1 MTTPR
6 VETIWIAGDRWYRDP
21 ITGERVPGV
30 SAIKGVID
38 KPGLMKGALNETAM
52 FVVKNAESILSLS
65 EVDPKAAEELV
76 KGASRRAWDKKAKM
90 GDGVHG
96 IAEALLR
103 RQLDPSKPQIKVTPL
118 QKQFI
123 TQYARWHQ
131 KYLVQPIY
139 VEQTVWNQTH
149 NYAGTM
155 DFFGEL
161 TLTHDEAEM
170 LGLDGSFSGGWNLRQ
185 EDCLTITAIVDI
197 KSGASGIWPE
207 TALQQTAYKRAE
219 YVMLDD
225 GTRLDMP
232 EVDATFGL
240 WLQPHGYAFTPVD
253 CSEATWQAFLACRTL
268 YSWNKRARTFVGKPL
283 NDNAIKR
290 QRKS

>member
-21 ITGERVPGV
+21 VTGERVPGV
-30 SAIKGVID
+30 SGIKGVLD
-38 KPGLMKGALNETAM
+38 KPGLMGAALVETAK
-52 FVVKNAESILSLS
+52 FAVNNAEAIQTLS
-65 EVDPKAAEELV
+65 EVDPAAAIDLV

-96 IAEALLR
+96 IAEALLK
-103 RQLDPSKPQIKVTPL
+103 RQLDPERPQVKVTPL

-123 TQYARWHQ
+123 TAYARWH
-131 KYLVQPIY
+131 KRYMVYPTY

-155 DFFGEL
+155 DFLGEV
-161 TLTHDEAEM
+161 TLSATEADI
-170 LGLDGSFSGGWNLRQ
+170 LGLDGSFSGGWNLRAP
-185 EDCLTITAIVDI
+185 DTLTITAIVDI

-219 YVMLDD
+219 FIMLPD

-240 WLQPHGYAFTPVD
+240 WLQPEGYAFIPVD
-253 CSEATWQAFLACRTL
+253 CSEETWQAFLACRTL

-283 NDNAIKR
+283 NPNPIRRKR
-290 QRKS
+290 K